1 MELKNFYY
9 NYLTQLDYNYYLS
22 STYFYLIQ
30 LVISTF
36 LLCCIFILLAYL
48 IAEKNLYYEKI
59 SGYECGFDPFSDARE
74 PFSIKFYLISILF
87 ILFDI
92 ELIYFFP
99 WVSII
104 KPGIYISIYISMY
117 IFFIM
122 LLIGFFY
129 EWKKESIVFE

>member
-1 MELKNFYY
+1 MTFNQNYY
-9 NYLTQLDYNYYLS
+9 NYLLQLDYNYYLS

-30 LVISTF
+30 LAISTF
-36 LLCCIFILLAYL
+36 ILCCIFIILAYV
-48 IAEKNLYYEKI
+48 IAEKNLYYEKV

-117 IFFIM
+117 IFFII

-129 EWKKESIVFE
+129 E